1 MCNILEVA
9 DKAEVIVNGYAFT
22 KSGENIRVL
31 NLNRPEKASYL
42 SKDGVVLETSMDDVE
57 IDIVLVFSEKR
68 NNVFMESW

>member
-57 IDIVLVFSEKR
+57 IDIVLYYFQR
-68 NNVFMESW
+68 NKKYMEE